1 MSSFDLQY
9 SLAYGRFILVNVERK
24 KFFFSNAKTNNCP
37 CSCREAKKDVGT
49 CITDLQVTYDANNI
63 AGVRKANIRP
73 LHGNRKAKYG
83 SYRHRMSRVKTCLH
97 SNLYVILYVTSTIGW
112 SYVRLFYVAFSIT
125 LARFLSEGA
134 AILHIEH
141 LK

>member
-24 KFFFSNAKTNNCP
+24 KVFFSNAKTNNCP

-97 SNLYVILYVTSTIGW
+97 SKLYVIYIVCDIYDWLVICSFVLRCIFNYLST
-112 SYVRLFYVAFSIT
+112 VF
-125 LARFLSEGA
+125 
-134 AILHIEH
+134 
-141 LK
+141 K

>member
-24 KFFFSNAKTNNCP
+24 KVFFSNAKTINCP

-97 SNLYVILYVTSTIGW
+97 SKLYVIYIVCDIYDWLVICSFVLRCIFNYLST
-112 SYVRLFYVAFSIT
+112 VF
-125 LARFLSEGA
+125 
-134 AILHIEH
+134 
-141 LK
+141 K